1 MGRIYSK
8 AHNEEL
14 DKLLQELLNY
24 AESVADQENEKELVL
39 QKINSMRRSLKEQ
52 EAGRETYEKHPWDF
66 SLEKAMKV
74 LTSDGSLDICPICSD
89 NKVFYCGIRRYW
101 LRMNGMESIAD
112 QVDDD
117 AIWQQTQED
126 STFYCTVKLSD
137 KPIGYVAI
145 KDTRESIWEIVAEFD
160 PSFCNKGYGTK
171 SIMLFLKAV
180 QDITMCDLYCAK
192 IEVENIASQ
201 KCFTKLGAELI
212 GITNGAIEDEEE
224 KAQFE
229 NENLDRIDA
238 NMIKLAERLQIE
250 PRKLLSHVLEY
261 HLMI

>member
-14 DKLLQELLNY
+14 DRLLQELLDY
-24 AESVADQENEKELVL
+24 AESVGDQENEKDLVL

-52 EAGRETYEKHPWDF
+52 EVGREAYEKHPWDF

-74 LTSDGSLDICPICSD
+74 LTSDGSLDICPICSND
-89 NKVFYCGIRRYW
+89 KVFYCRIRRYW
-101 LRMNGMESIAD
+101 LRMNGMESVAN
-112 QVDDD
+112 QLDDD

-126 STFYCTVKLSD
+126 SVFCCTVKLSG

-160 PSFCNKGYGTK
+160 SFFCNKGYGTK

-180 QDITMCDLYCAK
+180 QDITMHDMFCAK
-192 IEVENIASQ
+192 VEVENIASQ
-201 KCFTKLGAELI
+201 KCFTKLGAELV
-212 GITNGAIEDEEE
+212 GIANGAIEDEEE
-224 KAQFE
+224 KVRFE

-238 NMIKLAERLQIE
+238 DIIGLAEKLQIE